1 MIVQVVV
8 SLLLLAS
15 GALVLT
21 AALGLWRLE
30 DFFLR
35 MHAPALANT
44 LASWAV
50 ALASVVYFTAGSGRL
65 ALHQW
70 VIVILLCITVPVTT
84 ALVARAA
91 LFRTRA
97 RRLLARDGDEPP
109 VPSDPSS

>member
-1 MIVQVVV
+1 MIVELLVA
-8 SLLLLAS
+8 SLLLGS

-21 AALGLWRLE
+21 AAVGLWRLD

-50 ALASVVYFTAGSGRL
+50 ALASIVYITAAGGRL

-70 VIVILLCITVPVTT
+70 VIVVLLCVTVPVTT
-84 ALVARAA
+84 SLVARAT
-91 LFRTRA
+91 LFRMRSDG
-97 RRLLARDGDEPP
+97 LLQSPTTEANAAVRSPP
-109 VPSDPSS
+109 

>member
-1 MIVQVVV
+1 MIVELVVAF
-8 SLLLLAS
+8 LLLAS

-21 AALGLWRLE
+21 AALGLWRLD

-50 ALASVVYFTAGSGRL
+50 ALASIVSFTASGGRL

-70 VIVILLCITVPVTT
+70 VIVVLLCVTVPVAT

-91 LFRTRA
+91 LFRLRVQG
-97 RRLLARDGDEPP
+97 LLPP
-109 VPSDPSS
+109 MAAEAPADDAAS